1 MQLSRAGVLQVAV
14 PSQVVTLDAAE
25 RGNNSIERETV
36 HAARGQSHRKWLES
50 CMRALFCFREQYFYA
65 NVTATP
71 AASANYT
78 RVSFDLCA
86 GTVCQK
92 VLQISSARGRRI
104 SDYILIPRT
113 L

>member
-1 MQLSRAGVLQVAV
+1 
-14 PSQVVTLDAAE
+14 
-25 RGNNSIERETV
+25 
-36 HAARGQSHRKWLES
+36 
-50 CMRALFCFREQYFYA
+50 MRALFCFREQYFYA

-78 RVSFDLCA
+78 RVAFDLCA
-86 GTVCQK
+86 GAVCQK
-92 VLQISSARGRRI
+92 VLQISSARGRR